1 MNSLE
6 ELVTF
11 AEQLIIARTGNSLS
25 PIQKIVLR
33 ESISETKKN
42 YNQIA
47 HENNYAE
54 TYIKHLVAPKLW
66 RLLAQALEEERVNR
80 SNCQSKIKSYL
91 ANSSYKIALGLPQV
105 SEITIEPPEGQVPLA
120 SPFYIERGSL
130 EQTCYQ
136 EILRP
141 GAFLRIKAP
150 RKMGKTSLLARIIA
164 YGTTENYHTLRLSLD
179 QVESKLLTST
189 AKFSRWLCAN
199 VTQQLEL
206 ESQLDHFWDE
216 DIGSLVNCT
225 YYFQEYLLKNISSPL
240 ILALDEINQLF
251 AYPNLTRDFLSLL
264 RHWYERTKDIA
275 LWQQL
280 RLVIAHSTDVY
291 IPLKTNQSPLN
302 VGLAVELPPFTQQEV
317 ENLAQL
323 HKLELT
329 ASELEQLME
338 LTRGFPYLV
347 RLALYQSVRR
357 NLPLEQLLP
366 DAATDTGIL
375 SQHLHQQLW
384 YLQKNTDLAVA
395 FQQLLK
401 SNTSLP
407 LEQEIAFK
415 LKSLGLVDLENNQV
429 RVSCRLY
436 RDYFSTYFLKSKE

>member
-6 ELVTF
+6 ELVIF
-11 AEQLIIARTGNSLS
+11 AEQLIIARTDNSLS

-66 RLLAQALEEERVNR
+66 RLLSQALGKRVNR
-80 SNCQSKIKSYL
+80 NNCRIKLESYL
-91 ANSSYKIALGLPQV
+91 ENKTALGLPQV
-105 SEITIEPPEGQVPLA
+105 PQITIESPEGQVPLA
-120 SPFYIERGSL
+120 SPFYIERRSL

-164 YGTTENYHTLRLSLD
+164 YGNIQNYHTLRLSLD

-189 AKFSRWLCAN
+189 EKFSRWLCAN

-206 ESQLDHFWDE
+206 ESQLDHYWDD

-225 YYFQEYLLKNISSPL
+225 HYFQEYLLKNISSPL

-302 VGLAVELPPFTQQEV
+302 VGLAVELPRFTEQEV
-317 ENLAQL
+317 EKLAQL
-323 HKLELT
+323 HKLKLT
-329 ASELEQLME
+329 VSELEQLME

-366 DAATDTGIL
+366 DAATGTGIF
-375 SQHLHQQLW
+375 SDHLHQQLR
-384 YLQKNTDLAVA
+384 YLKNNTDLAVA
-395 FQQLLK
+395 FQQLIK
-401 SNTSLP
+401 SNTSLS

-415 LKSLGLVDLENNQV
+415 LKSLGLVDLENNQA

-436 RDYFSTYFLKSKE
+436 RDYFYTYFLNK

>member
-11 AEQLIIARTGNSLS
+11 AEKLITARTENSLN
-25 PIQKIVLR
+25 PIQRIVLR
-33 ESISETKKN
+33 ESLNENKKN
-42 YNQIA
+42 YAQIA
-47 HENNYAE
+47 HENNYSE

-66 RLLAQALEEERVNR
+66 KLLSQALGKKVNR
-80 SNCQSKIKSYL
+80 TNCRIKLELQLEISSRQTISQPTQTPKITVES
-91 ANSSYKIALGLPQV
+91 
-105 SEITIEPPEGQVPLA
+105 PEGQVPLA
-120 SPFYIERGSL
+120 STFYIERGSL

-150 RKMGKTSLLARIIA
+150 RKMGKTSLMARIIA
-164 YGTTENYHTLRLSLD
+164 YGTTKDYHTLRLSLD
-179 QVESKLLTST
+179 QVETQLFCST
-189 AKFSRWLCAN
+189 ENFLRWLCAN

-206 ESQLDHFWDE
+206 TSQLDNYWDE

-225 YYFQEYLLKNISSPL
+225 LYFQEYLLKNISNPL
-240 ILALDEINQLF
+240 LLTLDEINQLF
-251 AYPNLTRDFLSLL
+251 AYPYLTRDFLSLL
-264 RHWYERTKDIA
+264 RHWYEKTKDIT

-280 RLVIAHSTDVY
+280 RLIIAHSTDVY

-302 VGLAVELPPFTQQEV
+302 VGLAIELPPFTRQEV
-317 ENLAQL
+317 EELAQRHGL
-323 HKLELT
+323 KLK
-329 ASELEQLME
+329 ASELKQLME
-338 LTRGFPYLV
+338 LTKGFPYLV

-357 NLPLEQLLP
+357 NIALEKLLP
-366 DAATDTGIL
+366 DAATNTGIL

-384 YLQKNTDLAVA
+384 YLQENPDLAEA

-401 SNTSLP
+401 ADVPLQ

-415 LKSLGLVDLENNQV
+415 LKSLGLVDLDKNQA
-429 RVSCRLY
+429 RVSCKLY
-436 RDYFSTYFLKSKE
+436 RDYFYNYFFNSKE

>member
-11 AEQLIIARTGNSLS
+11 AEQLIIARTENSLS

-33 ESISETKKN
+33 ESICETKKN
-42 YNQIA
+42 YTQIA
-47 HENNYAE
+47 NENNYSE

-66 RLLAQALEEERVNR
+66 KLLSQALGKKVNR
-80 SNCQSKIKSYL
+80 NNCRIKLESQLETSTYQTD
-91 ANSSYKIALGLPQV
+91 SGLLHISQ
-105 SEITIEPPEGQVPLA
+105 ITMESPEGQVPLA
-120 SPFYIERGSL
+120 SPFYIERSSL
-130 EQTCYQ
+130 EPTCYQ
-136 EILRP
+136 EILTP

-164 YGTTENYHTLRLSLD
+164 YGTTKNYHTLRLSLD

-189 AKFSRWLCAN
+189 ERFLRWLCAN

-206 ESQLDHFWDE
+206 PSELDNYWDE
-216 DIGSLVNCT
+216 DVGSLVNCT
-225 YYFQEYLLKNISSPL
+225 HYFQEYLLRNISSPL

-251 AYPNLTRDFLSLL
+251 AYPSLTRDFLSLL
-264 RHWYERTKDIA
+264 RHWYEKTKDIA

-280 RLVIAHSTDVY
+280 RLIVAHSTDVY

-302 VGLAVELPPFTQQEV
+302 VGLAVELPPFTKQEV
-317 ENLAQL
+317 EKLAQL
-323 HKLELT
+323 HKLQLT

-366 DAATDTGIL
+366 DAATNTGIL

-384 YLQKNTDLAVA
+384 YLQKNSDLAEA
-395 FQQLLK
+395 FQQLIK
-401 SNTSLP
+401 SNSSLQ

-436 RDYFSTYFLKSKE
+436 RDYFSTYFLNSKE